1 MCGIK
6 FVESFRIGID
16 APYFSK
22 DLKKKLFK
30 KSENFS
36 GATFKKF
43 PYINQYINQS

>member
-16 APYFSK
+16 APYFQ
-22 DLKKKLFK
+22 KKGFFK

-36 GATFKKF
+36 GETLKKF